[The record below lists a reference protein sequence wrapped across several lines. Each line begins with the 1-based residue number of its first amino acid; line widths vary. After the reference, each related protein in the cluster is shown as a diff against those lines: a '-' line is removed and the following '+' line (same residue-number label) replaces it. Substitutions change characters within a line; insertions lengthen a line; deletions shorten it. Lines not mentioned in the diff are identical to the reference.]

1 MKTRFEADFKRVK
14 KVAYP
19 NYYMIARA
27 ELGLHEQ
34 VGPGSNPRIM
44 AMADRVSRQPGR
56 AWVKT
61 FYASDDVPWCALGV
75 SDALVQAGHSIPDNP
90 LSAGAYR
97 MYGTKLSGPMA
108 GAIAVKARRGGNH
121 VGLVSAISVDGK
133 HLLILGF
140 NQGDAVREDWYLA
153 SVFDAFRAPAGV
165 KLDDLP
171 RRDLTPSAPAA
182 SEA

>member
-1 MKTRFEADFKRVK
+1 M
-14 KVAYP
+14 AYP

-44 AMADRVSRQPGR
+44 AMAERVSRQPGCG
-56 AWVKT
+56 WVKT

-75 SDALVQAGHSIPDNP
+75 SDALVQAGLPIPANP

-97 MYGTKLSGPMA
+97 VYGDRLSGPKA
-108 GAIAVKARRGGNH
+108 GAIAVKARQGGNH
-121 VGLVSAISVDGK
+121 VGLVSAISTDSK
-133 HLLILGF
+133 HLQILGF

-171 RRDLTPSAPAA
+171 RRDPTPGTRAA